1 MKRFAARPVVLI
13 CSSLAAA
20 TVLLAACA
28 GSTTSPAA
36 SSASNTGIGFF
47 ITSTGS
53 GKGGDL
59 GGLAGADRLCTSLAT
74 AAGAGNRTWR
84 AYLSSQP
91 APGSERA
98 VNARDRI
105 GTGPWR
111 NAKGVVIANN
121 VTELHGTNNI
131 SKETALTEKGEVVNA
146 SGDTPNMHD
155 ILTGSQPDGTAIAGN
170 VDTTCRNW
178 TSSDEGA
185 AMVGHHN
192 RAGLDDSAPAKSW
205 NSSHQSRGCSYDAL
219 KATGGDG
226 RIYCFAA
233 N

>member
-1 MKRFAARPVVLI
+1 MKRFATRSIVLTA
-13 CSSLAAA
+13 SSLAAA

-28 GSTTSPAA
+28 GSMMAPAG
-36 SSASNTGIGFF
+36 SSASNTGMSFF
-47 ITSTGS
+47 VTSTGS
-53 GKGGDL
+53 GKGADL

-84 AYLSSQP
+84 AYLSTTP
-91 APGSERA
+91 AAGSERA

-121 VTELHGTNNI
+121 VTELHGTNNLT
-131 SKETALTEKGEVVNA
+131 KQTALTERGEVVNGR
-146 SGDTPNMHD
+146 GDTPNMHD
-155 ILTGSQPDGTAIAGN
+155 ILTGSQPDGTAIAGQ
-170 VDTTCRNW
+170 VDSTCRNW
-178 TSSDEGA
+178 TSSSEGA
-185 AMVGHHN
+185 AMVGHHD
-192 RAGLDDSAPAKSW
+192 RTGLDESAPAKSW

-219 KATGGDG
+219 KSTGGDA
-226 RIYCFAA
+226 RLYCFAA

>member
-1 MKRFAARPVVLI
+1 MTRYATRSIALAS
-13 CSSLAAA
+13 SSLAAA

-28 GSTTSPAA
+28 GSMMAPAG
-36 SSASNTGIGFF
+36 SSASNTGMSFF
-47 ITSTGS
+47 VTSTGS
-53 GKGGDL
+53 GKGADL

-84 AYLSSQP
+84 AYLSTTP
-91 APGSERA
+91 AAGSERA

-121 VTELHGTNNI
+121 VSELHGTNNLN
-131 SKETALTEKGEVVNA
+131 KQTALTEKGDVVNGR
-146 SGDTPNMHD
+146 GDTPNMHD
-155 ILTGSQPDGTAIAGN
+155 ILTGSQPDGTAIAGS
-170 VDTTCRNW
+170 VDTTCGNW
-178 TSSDEGA
+178 TKSGEGA
-185 AMVGHHN
+185 AMVGHSD
-192 RAGLDDSAPAKSW
+192 RTGLDESAPAKSW

-219 KATGGDG
+219 KSTGGDA
-226 RIYCFAA
+226 RLYCFAA